1 MSPRSKLCTVA
12 SGAASRKRSEDRPA
26 LKNAVKKTLGKD
38 HTLSGERKKL
48 KQRLTESHAQT
59 DQLKQRLTEVE
70 FKSGLEGVRSRQS
83 DLRRRE
89 SQPKGADG

>member
-1 MSPRSKLCTVA
+1 M
-12 SGAASRKRSEDRPA
+12 
-26 LKNAVKKTLGKD
+26 
-38 HTLSGERKKL
+38 LSGERKKL

-83 DLRRRE
+83 DLEAKRE
-89 SQPKGADG
+89 PAKGCGRLGHIAIV

>member
-1 MSPRSKLCTVA
+1 M
-12 SGAASRKRSEDRPA
+12 
-26 LKNAVKKTLGKD
+26 KKTLGKD